1 MKKLIYI
8 IVVLFLVAC
17 SGKVDNPQSDEEI
30 LQQISEYKDQMAE
43 INKKIN
49 DLEEKLSSNATADAG
64 TPVRIEEINYEPFN
78 HYIEVNGTVEAIN
91 EAYISPEI
99 NGQVKEIFVVEG
111 QRVQKGDLLLKINS
125 SVTQSSIREVETSLD
140 LARTVYKKQKELWDK
155 NIGSE
160 MDYLRAKNNVESLES
175 RLETLQSQ
183 LDMAEIKAPIS
194 GIVDVIGV
202 KHGELAI
209 PGMQLMQLVNL
220 TDLYVNADVSEAY
233 ITNVKE
239 GEKVLLEFPSYPDI
253 SMEVPVFRTGNIIN
267 QANRTFRVQL
277 KIKNREGMIK
287 PNVLARIKINDYGVE
302 KSMLVPSIV
311 IKEDMKG
318 SYLYVVNKDDQT
330 ARKIYIETGRS
341 YQDKTMVTSGL
352 KPGDQVIVE
361 GYNQVSSGSK
371 VRITG

>member
-8 IVVLFLVAC
+8 ILVLFLAAC
-17 SGKVDNPQSDEEI
+17 SGKVDNPQNDEEI
-30 LQQISEYKDQMAE
+30 LQQISDYKDQMAE

-49 DLEEKLSSNATADAG
+49 DLEEKLSSNATANAG
-64 TPVRIEEINYEPFN
+64 TPVAIEEMQYETFN

-111 QRVQKGDLLLKINS
+111 QRVQKGDLLLRINS

-183 LDMAEIKAPIS
+183 VDMTEIKAPIS
-194 GIVDVIGV
+194 GIVDVIAV
-202 KHGELAI
+202 KDGELAI

-253 SMEVPVFRTGNIIN
+253 SMEVPVFRTGNIVN

-287 PNVLARIKINDYGVE
+287 PNVLARIKINDYSVE
-302 KSMLVPSIV
+302 KSLLVPSII
-311 IKEDMKG
+311 IKKDMQG
-318 SYLYVVNKDDQT
+318 SYLYVINKDDQT
-330 ARKIYIETGRS
+330 ARKVYIETGRS
-341 YQDKTMVTSGL
+341 YQDQTRVTSGL
-352 KPGDQVIVE
+352 KPGDQVIVQ

-371 VRITG
+371 VKITG